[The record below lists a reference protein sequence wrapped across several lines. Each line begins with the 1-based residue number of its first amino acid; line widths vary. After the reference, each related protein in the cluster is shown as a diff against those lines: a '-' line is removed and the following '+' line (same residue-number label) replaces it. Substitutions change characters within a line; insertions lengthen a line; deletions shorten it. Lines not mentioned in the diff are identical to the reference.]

1 MVGLGRL
8 ELQTYGLGN
17 PLSSKIA
24 AIIACVYADSGKSC
38 TRLVPIGVILGT
50 DREAAMQ
57 TGSIKKHG
65 KWWTLKYRTNVLV
78 NGVAQRKDVYKKLAR
93 VDRDHQP
100 KPDGSAPEKVKALAN
115 LELAPLNAGQA
126 QVYSGD
132 TVDSFLLAFL
142 KKGEGGRGRALN
154 NTTKLSY
161 KTMYRL
167 AKDFL
172 PKIELRQVRTPH
184 IDKLLRDIAAA
195 DGADRRAQSVYANLK
210 NFLSSAFRYAVRH
223 GLVDSNPVRDVA
235 IPQGN
240 PSDTHAYTL
249 KEVYQYMHVLT
260 DHTSRALVMVA
271 MFTGLRTEEI
281 KGLRW
286 EDYDGE
292 VLNIRRAVAHGKL
305 LTVKTDASQAPVP
318 VIGVVKKVL
327 ADHLKLN
334 SGDGYI
340 FHGDTGNPLVIENLV
355 RRSIIPT
362 LSKANVDWH
371 GFHAF
376 RRGLGTYLEVNLK
389 LSREF
394 VKRILRHST
403 TDVTGRH
410 YIKTDVEQNRKE
422 LERVEK
428 DFLKLKPKLKL

>member
-1 MVGLGRL
+1 
-8 ELQTYGLGN
+8 
-17 PLSSKIA
+17 
-24 AIIACVYADSGKSC
+24 
-38 TRLVPIGVILGT
+38 
-50 DREAAMQ
+50 MQ

-78 NGVAQRKDVYKKLAR
+78 NGTPQRKDVYKKLAR

-100 KPDGSAPEKVKALAN
+100 KPDGSAPEKVKALAA
-115 LELAPLNAGQA
+115 LELAPHNAGQA

-132 TVDSFLLAFL
+132 TVDTFLQSFLE
-142 KKGEGGRGRALN
+142 KGEGGRGRALN
-154 NTTKLSY
+154 PTTKLSY

-172 PKIELRQVRTPH
+172 PAIELRQVRTPH

-223 GLVDSNPVRDVA
+223 GLVDSNPVRDAA

-240 PSDTHAYTL
+240 VSDTHAYTL
-249 KEVYQYMHVLT
+249 KEVHQYMHVLT

-271 MFTGLRTEEI
+271 MFTGLRMEEI

-292 VLNIRRAVAHGKL
+292 VLNVRRAVAHGKL

-327 ADHLKLN
+327 ADHLKRN

-340 FHGDTGNPLVIENLV
+340 FHGETGKPLVIENHT
-355 RRSIIPT
+355 RRT
-362 LSKANVDWH
+362 LRPELTAAGVAWH
-371 GFHAF
+371 GLHGF
-376 RRGLGTYLEVNLK
+376 RRGLATVLHGLDVSELTIKHV
-389 LSREF
+389 
-394 VKRILRHST
+394 LRHST
-403 TDVTGRH
+403 KDVTSKS
-410 YIKTDVEQNRKE
+410 YIKSNDATSRAALE
-422 LERVEK
+422 LVEK
-428 DFLKLKPKLKL
+428 EFLKLKPKLKL